1 MSDRPAHQEADRS
14 SAKSSATY
22 QDFKQGVTERNRQ
35 AHSDGKQR
43 RKAFDDMRAK
53 LRREADAE
61 MDRPGK

>member
-1 MSDRPAHQEADRS
+1 VSNQADSQGDRPNG
-14 SAKSSATY
+14 ATY